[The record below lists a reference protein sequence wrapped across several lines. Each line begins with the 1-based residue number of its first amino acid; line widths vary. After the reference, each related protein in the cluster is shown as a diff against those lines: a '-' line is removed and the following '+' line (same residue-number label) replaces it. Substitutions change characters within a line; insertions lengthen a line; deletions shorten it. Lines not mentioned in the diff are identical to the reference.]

1 MALDDVIAV
10 LDRAIADVAFRE
22 LLLAEPAKALK
33 GRRLTRGERSMLS
46 GLADSPYTA
55 SARGLADVR
64 KMAAGALLYGGESE
78 PEHSSSTR

>member
-1 MALDDVIAV
+1 MALDDVTAV
-10 LDRAIADVAFRE
+10 LDLAISDTTFRE
-22 LLLAEPAKALK
+22 LLLADPAAALK

-64 KMAAGALLYGGESE
+64 KMAAGALAFGGDD
-78 PEHSSSTR
+78 